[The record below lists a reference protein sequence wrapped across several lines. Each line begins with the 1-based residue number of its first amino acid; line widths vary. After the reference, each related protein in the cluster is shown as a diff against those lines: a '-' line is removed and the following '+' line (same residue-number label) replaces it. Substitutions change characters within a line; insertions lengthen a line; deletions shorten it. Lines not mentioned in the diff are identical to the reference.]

1 MASVATP
8 ATTPDAP
15 PPRPR
20 RRNGELPFLGV
31 AMPGR
36 RTYRIWQRNR
46 DVFFQLWRAE
56 LFPPLLEPVIVF
68 LAFGL
73 GLGTYVE
80 LTGDLDYIAFLAPG
94 VLVIFPMF
102 AATFEALWGAYF
114 RLERSGT
121 YAAILAT
128 PARPEEIIAGDIL
141 WAATRMQISTIL
153 ILVVMA
159 AFTPAWYL
167 IDSPLV
173 ILVLPLNMLAG
184 LLFSSLAMAYT
195 SRVNSI
201 SQLSYFFSL
210 AVVPMFWISGGF
222 FPLDD
227 LPAWAEVI
235 AWLTPVFHA
244 IEINRGLVSGHLE
257 WIDLVHLAI
266 LIAATLPAFWFSL
279 WAMRRRLVT

>member
-1 MASVATP
+1 MASATAP
-8 ATTPDAP
+8 VEPPSEAAP
-15 PPRPR
+15 PAH
-20 RRNGELPFLGV
+20 RNGELPLLGV
-31 AMPGR
+31 ALPGR
-36 RTYRIWQRNR
+36 RTYRVWQRNR

-56 LFPPLLEPVIVF
+56 LFPPILEPIIVF

-80 LTGDLDYIAFLAPG
+80 LTGDQDYIEFLAPG

-159 AFTPAWYL
+159 VFTPSWGL

-173 ILVLPLNMLAG
+173 IFVLPLNLIAG

-195 SRVNSI
+195 STVRSI

-227 LPAWAEVI
+227 LPAWAEI
-235 AWLTPVFHA
+235 LAWLTPVFHA
-244 IEINRGLVSGHLE
+244 IEINRGLVNGDPQ

-266 LIAATLPAFWFSL
+266 IIAATIPAFWFSL

>member
-1 MASVATP
+1 MASAT
-8 ATTPDAP
+8 AP
-15 PPRPR
+15 VEASHRVPPT
-20 RRNGELPFLGV
+20 RRNGELPLLGV
-31 AMPGR
+31 ALPGR
-36 RTYRIWQRNR
+36 RTYRVWQRNR

-56 LFPPLLEPVIVF
+56 LFPPVLEPVIVF
-68 LAFGL
+68 LGLGL

-80 LTGDLDYIAFLAPG
+80 LTGDRDYIEFLVPG
-94 VLVIFPMF
+94 VLVLFPMF

-153 ILVVMA
+153 IFVVMA
-159 AFTPAWYL
+159 VFTPFWGL

-173 ILVLPLNMLAG
+173 ILVLPLNLLAG
-184 LLFSSLAMAYT
+184 ILFSSLAMAYT
-195 SRVNSI
+195 STVRSI

-210 AVVPMFWISGGF
+210 VTVPMFWISGGF

-227 LPAWAEVI
+227 LPAWAEI
-235 AWLTPVFHA
+235 LAWFTPAFHA
-244 IEINRGLVSGHLE
+244 IEINRGLVTGHPQ
-257 WIDLVHLAI
+257 WIDLVHLAVI
-266 LIAATLPAFWFSL
+266 VVAMLPAFWFAL
-279 WAMRRRLVT
+279 WSMRRRLVT